1 MDARLADFAAE
12 IGPHLDRLRLGVM
25 REPVEA
31 GAKLGMFAGSG
42 LDPDTLTVTAML
54 RNTYPD
60 RSVPVRNLRAPFI
73 YQEPAK
79 FETALSRLVETRLV
93 NIAPAKSVTLS
104 DQGRVLISQVRGLN
118 AQAATDF
125 LGSGTIPSYRWQA
138 AASSPRLPPRPVM
151 ALSIWSPARR
161 A

>member
-1 MDARLADFAAE
+1 
-12 IGPHLDRLRLGVM
+12 
-25 REPVEA
+25 
-31 GAKLGMFAGSG
+31 
-42 LDPDTLTVTAML
+42 ML

-125 LGSGTIPSYRWQA
+125 LGSATIPSYRWQA